1 MAVFVLVPGMWHGG
15 WCWRRV
21 GRLLG
26 AHGHEVYAP
35 TLTGLG
41 ERSHIRSSDID
52 ISTHITDVV
61 RVLEYEELREVVL
74 VGHSLA
80 GAMVPAVATAVPD
93 RLAHV
98 VNLDGFLTAPGEP
111 IKDALPD
118 WWKLFSQ
125 LARAAGDPWW
135 VLPPS
140 DFDFGLTGTD
150 LEWVRTKLTPHPLRT
165 WVDPLP
171 IDDQKWAGL
180 PRTFVSCTAGMSKAS
195 VAEEE
200 QTWRERGWTYTS
212 IDSVHDAM
220 VASPDLVTEALIAV
234 VERAS

>member
-21 GRLLG
+21 GPLLR
-26 AHGHEVYAP
+26 AHGHDVHAP

-41 ERSHIRSSDID
+41 ERSHIRSFEID
-52 ISTHITDVV
+52 IGTHITDVV
-61 RVLEYEELREVVL
+61 RVLEYEELHEVVL

-98 VNLDGFLTAPGEP
+98 VSLDGFLTAPGESF
-111 IKDALPD
+111 KDALPD
-118 WWKLFSQ
+118 RWEAFSH

-135 VLPPS
+135 APPPS
-140 DFDFGLTGTD
+140 DWDFGLTGRD
-150 LEWVRTKLTPHPLRT
+150 LQWVRTKLTPHPLRT
-165 WVDPLP
+165 WIDPLP
-171 IDDQKWAGL
+171 IDEQRWAGL
-180 PRTFVSCTAGMSKAS
+180 PRTFVSCAAGMSKDD

-200 QTWRERGWTYTS
+200 QTWLRRGWRYRP

-220 VASPDLVTEALIAV
+220 IASPELVTEALIAV
-234 VERAS
+234 VEPAP